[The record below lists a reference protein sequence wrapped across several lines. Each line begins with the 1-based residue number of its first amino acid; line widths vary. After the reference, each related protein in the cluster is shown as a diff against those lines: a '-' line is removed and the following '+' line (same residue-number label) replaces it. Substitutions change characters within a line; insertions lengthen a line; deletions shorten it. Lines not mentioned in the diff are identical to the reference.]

1 ATALDRHRPD
11 ISFGDVGSMGGPIND
26 RLRQLG
32 YNVVDVGFGHRAA
45 EDSKYADRTAE
56 TSARLLE
63 WLQSGGAMPDV
74 AELEEDLTNREFAF
88 DSKDRLLMESKKQM
102 KASLGRSPDDMDALL
117 LTFASRTAVNL
128 LRLNAEE
135 EEDLFPTAGKPA
147 KVTRYEPF

>member
-32 YNVVDVGFGHRAA
+32 YNVVDVGFGHRAE

-56 TSARLLE
+56 MSARLLE

-74 AELEEDLTNREFAF
+74 EELEEDLTNREVTC

-102 KASLGRSPDDMDALL
+102 KERIGRCPDDKDALL
-117 LTFASRTAVNL
+117 LTVETRTDAN
-128 LRLNAEE
+128 
-135 EEDLFPTAGKPA
+135 
-147 KVTRYEPF
+147 